1 MSRRAGRYGP
11 LRCCRTDPM
20 PIFVGSDTP
29 SMSWSG
35 PSRPSPSGSL
45 GRRREDGGTRD
56 ARRHNTAA
64 TRFQR
69 AAFACGALFLFG
81 ATASAEEFSPER
93 IRTGAAIYSRNC
105 SPCHGSRMQNPE
117 SAFDLSKFP
126 PDQHERFVS
135 SVTRGKNQM
144 PPWGD
149 LLSAAD
155 VDALWAYV
163 MAGEPR

>member
-1 MSRRAGRYGP
+1 MSRRVGRFGP
-11 LRCCRTDPM
+11 LRCCRIDPM
-20 PIFVGSDTP
+20 PIVGSDIT
-29 SMSWSG
+29 STSWPG
-35 PSRPSPSGSL
+35 PSRPSTPGSL
-45 GRRREDGGTRD
+45 GRRKEDGGARD
-56 ARRHNTAA
+56 ARRHNTMW
-64 TRFQR
+64 FQR
-69 AAFACGALFLFG
+69 ATFACGALFLLG
-81 ATASAEEFSPER
+81 ATASAEEFSFER

-126 PDQHERFVS
+126 PDQHERFIS

-155 VDALWAYV
+155 VEALWAYV
-163 MAGEPR
+163 MAGESR

>member
-1 MSRRAGRYGP
+1 
-11 LRCCRTDPM
+11 M
-20 PIFVGSDTP
+20 P
-29 SMSWSG
+29 
-35 PSRPSPSGSL
+35 
-45 GRRREDGGTRD
+45 
-56 ARRHNTAA
+56 ARRHNT
-64 TRFQR
+64 TWFRGTFER
-69 AAFACGALFLFG
+69 GALCLFA

-117 SAFDLSKFP
+117 SAFDLRKFP

-149 LLSAAD
+149 LLKGD
-155 VDALWAYV
+155 DIEALWAYV
-163 MAGEPR
+163 VMGEKK

>member
-1 MSRRAGRYGP
+1 
-11 LRCCRTDPM
+11 M

-64 TRFQR
+64 TWFQR
-69 AAFACGALFLFG
+69 ATFACVALFLFG

-155 VDALWAYV
+155 VEALWAYV
-163 MAGEPR
+163 MAGESK